1 MHMTKKHTRQP
12 EVELLGK
19 LDTNA
24 SKLSLPLFSE
34 KVAAGFPSPAQDY
47 VENELDLNELLIKHP
62 SATYLLKVS
71 GTSMVNAGI
80 HPDDILIVDR
90 SLDAKHE
97 DIVIAM
103 LDGCFTCKQLL
114 LDPVAILKAYSPD
127 HQDIALEQY
136 GEVELFGVVTSVVKR
151 FR

>member
-1 MHMTKKHTRQP
+1 MKTFELQ
-12 EVELLGK
+12 LLGRVPEQ
-19 LDTNA
+19 TVQHA
-24 SKLSLPLFSE
+24 LPLFSD

-47 VENELDLNELLIKHP
+47 VENELDLNELLIHRP

-71 GTSMVNAGI
+71 GTSMVNIGI

-103 LDGCFTCKQLL
+103 LDGGFTCKQLL
-114 LDPVAILKAYSPD
+114 LDPVAMLKAYSPD
-127 HQDIALEQY
+127 HSDICLERY